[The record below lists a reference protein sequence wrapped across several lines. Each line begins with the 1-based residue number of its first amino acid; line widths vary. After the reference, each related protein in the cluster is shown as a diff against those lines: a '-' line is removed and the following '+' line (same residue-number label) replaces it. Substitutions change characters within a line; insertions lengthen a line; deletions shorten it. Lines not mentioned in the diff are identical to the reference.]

1 MAVGVSIVSTFDA
14 KGVYKAI
21 KDFKKLEGVSA
32 RASYSMR
39 TIDKA
44 VTNGVRN
51 VAKYGSVAAAG
62 LAYVAFNLAK
72 TAEDAQ
78 VADRAMLQVATS
90 MGLFGGETQNVVD
103 RLTALASKQQMQL
116 GIDEDIIKATQTK
129 LLTFKNLAITAD
141 EVGGAFDRTTMAAMD
156 LAAAGFGEAEQNAVA
171 LGKALNDPIKG
182 ITALGRAGVT
192 FTEQEKAKIAALVK
206 SGKLLEAQDTL
217 LKAIETQVGGT
228 ALASAKATD
237 RIALAFGE
245 VAESLGEVL
254 LPYFVQLATYL
265 ETTVVPYVQN
275 LADVIGEDGLG
286 AALKIVGG
294 DILDFIGDM
303 DAFGNTVYGLVA
315 AFIALKVAVLAYNT
329 VIGLATALGI
339 AFNAANPFA
348 WIAAAIAVVVVA
360 IIAMYI
366 KFQWFRD
373 GVNAII
379 NAIIES
385 TETWINAFIWGYNKI
400 VDGFNLLIKAANYFG
415 AGLTEIEH
423 VGTVAF
429 GRVGNAASA
438 AAAKS
443 LSAFQ
448 KAGVGIQQYMRLMDK
463 AAGKVDDPNTPP
475 VPTGVGAAVKTV
487 QEKLKEYRQAVLK
500 TVDANKSLAD
510 SMQGVKDAQ
519 QKVIDAGDD
528 ITDSMRSLDKAGR
541 DVTKAIANVG
551 KAQEDT
557 AQARIDYQ
565 KSIDATAKAQDKLSK
580 STTEVKKAQ
589 DAFNAAVNGYGASSK
604 QGKDAQRELSES
616 QRDAERSTYD
626 AEKAQYDLIEAEAEL
641 AAVRSDATS
650 TPQMIREAEIALAE
664 AKLDLIEAQIEQ
676 TDSQVAVTEATD
688 QYDQMLNGV
697 KEDSDIYKELL
708 LQLNEAKL
716 AEQDAI
722 TAVTEARIAES
733 DALKGIA
740 EALTAEAEAAQA
752 VEDAKYALE
761 EAERALEK
769 AYRDEAEAIREVS
782 DALLDEAKAV
792 LAVAEAQKELN
803 AAKKNAPAAGVARID
818 KALATAVALASGA
831 VASAST
837 AVAAFRAGD
846 VRMMAAGGIVTSPTA
861 AIIGERGPEAV
872 IPLDK
877 ASGFGTTIMLTVN
890 AGMGTNGAEVGNAIV
905 DALRNYQRRNG
916 AIPITVAA

>member
-1 MAVGVSIVSTFDA
+1 
-14 KGVYKAI
+14 
-21 KDFKKLEGVSA
+21 
-32 RASYSMR
+32 
-39 TIDKA
+39 
-44 VTNGVRN
+44 
-51 VAKYGSVAAAG
+51 
-62 LAYVAFNLAK
+62 
-72 TAEDAQ
+72 
-78 VADRAMLQVATS
+78 
-90 MGLFGGETQNVVD
+90 
-103 RLTALASKQQMQL
+103 
-116 GIDEDIIKATQTK
+116 
-129 LLTFKNLAITAD
+129 
-141 EVGGAFDRTTMAAMD
+141 MAAMD

-192 FTEQEKAKIAALVK
+192 FTEQEKAKIKALVE
-206 SGKLLEAQDTL
+206 SGKMLEAQDTL

-237 RIALAFGE
+237 RIRLAFGE
-245 VAESLGEVL
+245 VAESLGTIL
-254 LPYFVQLATYL
+254 LPYFERLATFL

-275 LADVIGEDGLG
+275 LADVIGKDGLG
-286 AALKIVGG
+286 AAIKIVGG

-303 DAFGNTVYGLVA
+303 DSFGNTVYGLVT
-315 AFIALKVAVLAYNT
+315 AFVALKFAVMAYNV
-329 VIGLATALGI
+329 VIGLATALNI
-339 AFNAANPFA
+339 SFAASNPFG

-373 GVNAII
+373 GVNAVI

-385 TETWINAFIWGYNKI
+385 IEVWINSFIWGYNKI
-400 VDGFNLLIKAANYFG
+400 IDGFNLLIKAANYFG
-415 AGLTEIEH
+415 AGLTEIPR
-423 VGTVAF
+423 VGEVAF
-429 GRVGNAASA
+429 GRVGA
-438 AAAKS
+438 AAAATKS
-443 LSAFQ
+443 QVDQLGKS
-448 KAGVGIQQYMRLMDK
+448 VQQLIREADRIAPAK
-463 AAGKVDDPNTPP
+463 KEGGFG
-475 VPTGVGAAVKTV
+475 GVGAAVKTV
-487 QEKLKEYRQAVLK
+487 QELLKDYREAVLK

-519 QKVIDAGDD
+519 QKVTDAGND
-528 ITDSMRSLDKAGR
+528 ITDSMRKLDKAGR
-541 DVTKAIANVG
+541 DVTKAIEGVG

-557 AQARIDYQ
+557 AQARINYQ
-565 KSIDATAKAQDKLSK
+565 KSIDATGKAQTKLTK
-580 STTEVKKAQ
+580 STTELKKAQ

-604 QGKDAQRELSES
+604 QGKAAQRALSES

-676 TDSQVAVTEATD
+676 TDSQVAVTDATD
-688 QYDQMLNGV
+688 QYNQMLNGV
-697 KEDSDIYKELL
+697 KADSEIYKDLL
-708 LQLNEAKL
+708 QQLNEAK
-716 AEQDAI
+716 ADEEAAI
-722 TAVTEARIAES
+722 EAVTEARIAES
-733 DALKGIA
+733 DALKAIA
-740 EALTAEAEAAQA
+740 DALTAEADAAQA
-752 VEDAKYALE
+752 VEDAKYALA
-761 EAERALEK
+761 EAERDLEK
-769 AYRDEAEAIREVS
+769 AYRDEADAISDVA

-792 LAVAEAQKELN
+792 LAVADAQKELN
-803 AAKKNAPAAGVARID
+803 AAKRNAPAAGIARID
-818 KALATAVALASGA
+818 AQTSTAVALANAAIAAATSAVTGVGASSGTTA
-831 VASAST
+831 ASA
-837 AVAAFRAGD
+837 AQERAGFGF
-846 VRMMAAGGIVTSPTA
+846 RYMATGGIVTGPTA

>member
-1 MAVGVSIVSTFDA
+1 MAVGVSIVSSFDA

-51 VAKYGSVAAAG
+51 VAKYGAVAAAG
-62 LAYVAFNLAK
+62 LAYVALNLAK

-90 MGLFGGETQNVVD
+90 MGLFGTETQSVVD

-192 FTEQEKAKIAALVK
+192 FTEQEKEKIKALVE
-206 SGKLLEAQDTL
+206 SGKMLEAQDTL

-237 RIALAFGE
+237 RIRLAFGE
-245 VAESLGEVL
+245 VAESLGAVL
-254 LPYFVQLATYL
+254 LPYFERLATYI

-294 DILDFIGDM
+294 DILDVIGDM

-315 AFIALKVAVLAYNT
+315 AFVALKFAVMAYNV

-339 AFNAANPFA
+339 AFTAANPFA

-385 TETWINAFIWGYNKI
+385 TEVWINAFIWGYNKI
-400 VDGFNLLIKAANYFG
+400 IDGFNLLIKAANYFG
-415 AGLTEIEH
+415 AGLTEIER

-429 GRVGNAASA
+429 GRVGNAGAA
-438 AAAKS
+438 AAAKAQA
-443 LSAFQ
+443 AFI
-448 KAGVGIQQYMRLMDK
+448 ASGVSIQQYMRLLDK
-463 AAGKVDDPNTPP
+463 AAGKADDPP

-487 QEKLKEYRQAVLK
+487 QEKLKEYRQAVIK
-500 TVDANKSLAD
+500 AVDANKSLTD

-519 QKVIDAGDD
+519 QRVIDAGDD

-565 KSIDATAKAQDKLSK
+565 KSIDATTKAQTKLSA
-580 STTEVKKAQ
+580 STLEVKKAQ
-589 DAFNAAVNGYGASSK
+589 DAFNEAVNGYGASSK

-676 TDSQVAVTEATD
+676 TDSQVAVTDATD

-697 KEDSDIYKELL
+697 KEDSDIYKDLL
-708 LQLNEAKL
+708 AELNEAK
-716 AEQDAI
+716 ANEEAAI
-722 TAVTEARIAES
+722 EAVTSARIAET

-740 EALTAEAEAAQA
+740 EALAGEAEAAQA
-752 VEDAKYALE
+752 VEDAKYALA
-761 EAERALEK
+761 EAERDLEK
-769 AYRDEAEAIREVS
+769 AYRDEAEAIREVA

-818 KALATAVALASGA
+818 KALATAVALAGGA

-837 AVAAFRAGD
+837 AVAQFRAGD
-846 VRMMAAGGIVTSPTA
+846 VRMMASGGIVTSPTA